1 MSFGK
6 PYVVY
11 TPLTFPSPDVDDF
24 SIIAPFFFDIDI
36 RESGSITYEIHIEGQ
51 VLDFVSAFVTK
62 EKRVPFKANWM
73 LLTYWDAVPAYSTPN
88 YQVC

>member
-1 MSFGK
+1 MTFGESFVWYK
-6 PYVVY
+6 PF
-11 TPLTFPSPDVDDF
+11 LFPSPHVQDF
-24 SIIAPFFFDIDI
+24 SILAPFFFDVDI
-36 RESGSITYEIHIEGQ
+36 HKSGSITYEVHIEGQ

-73 LLTYWDAVPAYSTPN
+73 LLIYWDAVPAYGRPN